1 MVAGL
6 TVGGLLVPQSMAYA
20 ELAGVRP
27 VAGLHA
33 ALWALVADAA
43 IGSSRHLGVGPEPGT
58 ALIAA
63 GAVAGLAGHDSA
75 HHLRLMGVLAGSSGS
90 CACSPPP
97 CASASWPGCSPA
109 PCLSAS

>member
-1 MVAGL
+1 VVAGL

-20 ELAGVRP
+20 ELAGVPP

-58 ALIAA
+58 ALLAA

-75 HHLRLMGVLAGSSGS
+75 HYLRLMGALAGLVGIV
-90 CACSPPP
+90 
-97 CASASWPGCSPA
+97 
-109 PCLSAS
+109 CLLANALRLGVMARVLTRPMLVG